1 MRKNKIIKLVIK
13 ERWNYLVLEPN
24 YHTSKFFTENV
35 LAIEMRKIQIL
46 INKLAYLGLSI
57 SQLSKTVMYVF
68 WYNYVKP
75 EYGNKKMENFAIWI
89 QSDSLFM

>member
-1 MRKNKIIKLVIK
+1 
-13 ERWNYLVLEPN
+13 
-24 YHTSKFFTENV
+24 
-35 LAIEMRKIQIL
+35 MRKIQIL